1 MFCSQCG
8 NQLKDSDRFCA
19 KCGAAVL
26 KQFEPQENPA
36 AEPVCSQAPV
46 TGRAEAQ
53 PVNYQAVA
61 SVQKKSKKGLIIGLS
76 LGGVM
81 LALILAVALIFVFGL
96 KGGSKGNDGSIN
108 LGYSTVVYDDQY
120 TYGDSIRSRR
130 N

>member
-120 TYGDSIRSRR
+120 T
-130 N
+130 